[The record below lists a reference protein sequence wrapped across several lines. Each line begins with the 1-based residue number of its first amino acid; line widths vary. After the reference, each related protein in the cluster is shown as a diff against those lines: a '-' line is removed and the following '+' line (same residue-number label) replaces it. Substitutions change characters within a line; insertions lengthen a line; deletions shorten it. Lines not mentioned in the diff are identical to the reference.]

1 MEWRLKGD
9 GKRAEF
15 RELIILSALN
25 RSLSILAQSY
35 GSMHP
40 SRIFLTFFLASF
52 LVILLLSFCP
62 RQVFSFIDLSD
73 SPVSRFLARSSPPA
87 YFAFPPS
94 PSSVLVVL
102 VRFRCRFDRLV
113 HPSLSLSLSL
123 LLLLPPSLPPFLL
136 TVPTCSLFSTPFFP
150 FLVRPCTFV
159 VRLDTN
165 DRKKES
171 RNGNVVGRTVER
183 LYRRFVHADYRF
195 HATRGRL
202 LLPPLT
208 PTCKPAMCTS
218 LWKVTSFLSWH
229 HAALSLR

>member
-1 MEWRLKGD
+1 
-9 GKRAEF
+9 
-15 RELIILSALN
+15 
-25 RSLSILAQSY
+25 
-35 GSMHP
+35 MHP

-52 LVILLLSFCP
+52 LVILLLPFCP

-123 LLLLPPSLPPFLL
+123 SPSSPSLSFSLPPDRANLL
-136 TVPTCSLFSTPFFP
+136 SFFTPFFP

-218 LWKVTSFLSWH
+218 LWKVTSFLS
-229 HAALSLR
+229 

>member
-15 RELIILSALN
+15 RESIILSALN
-25 RSLSILAQSY
+25 RSLSILEQSY

-52 LVILLLSFCP
+52 LVILLLPFCP

-113 HPSLSLSLSL
+113 HPSLSLSS
-123 LLLLPPSLPPFLL
+123 SLPPDRANLL
-136 TVPTCSLFSTPFFP
+136 SFFHSVLSFPRSSLH
-150 FLVRPCTFV
+150 VRRSP
-159 VRLDTN
+159 RHE
-165 DRKKES
+165 RSKEGIAEWQC
-171 RNGNVVGRTVER
+171 RWA
-183 LYRRFVHADYRF
+183 YRRALISAFRARRLSIPRDKGPT
-195 HATRGRL
+195 AT
-202 LLPPLT
+202 
-208 PTCKPAMCTS
+208 
-218 LWKVTSFLSWH
+218 
-229 HAALSLR
+229 AAAHPDL